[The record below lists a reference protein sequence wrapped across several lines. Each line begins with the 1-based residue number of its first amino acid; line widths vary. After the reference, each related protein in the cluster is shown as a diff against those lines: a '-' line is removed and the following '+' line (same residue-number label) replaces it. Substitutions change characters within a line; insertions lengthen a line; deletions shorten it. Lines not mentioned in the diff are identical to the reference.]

1 MFCQSGM
8 VFGICPHKAISYSPL
23 KQKSMCPGSILW
35 RGTPHSKFL
44 GKFGSFFSFFL
55 SPPHPT
61 PPPNKL
67 RKFDFYEYCEMMH
80 LKRVSGKYSEKSY
93 GFRVQNNW
101 SREASENPPN
111 SFGGKSWC
119 QVACALYI
127 MFVRSDAVVG
137 TVVPEVCFLFNARSM
152 QANSL
157 PTNQSICWCGCSDW
171 VFPENMGKLVPEQ
184 LPGHEWLPD
193 RVRKYIRDWF
203 LRETIIQYHFHA
215 RKCEK
220 IPVFHEH
227 KIIAYMYK
235 LQSHA

>member
-1 MFCQSGM
+1 MPRKYPVEGNPSLQ
-8 VFGICPHKAISYSPL
+8 V
-23 KQKSMCPGSILW
+23 PGKV
-35 RGTPHSKFL
+35 RFL
-44 GKFGSFFSFFL
+44 FFL
-55 SPPHPT
+55 FSIPTPPHPT
-61 PPPNKL
+61 PQQIKKIWFLWILWNDA
-67 RKFDFYEYCEMMH
+67 FE
-80 LKRVSGKYSEKSY
+80 RVSGKYSEKSY
-93 GFRVQNNW
+93 RFRVQNNW